1 MTVLAELIA
10 RCRDDSGDEAA
21 PYHCSDADWTKYLN
35 EAEDESC
42 IRSRLIEEVIDVAF
56 AAGDDTIAVP
66 ERAFSIQSAAIAGRS
81 LALYTLRD
89 LNDLLPDGWDDDEG
103 EVVACARHENLLRL
117 YPIPVAAGTVRLTAF
132 CTPENHMVDD
142 LDEPSIASRHH
153 VKLVDW
159 ALRCAY
165 SKQNNDLYDKDL
177 ADKHEGRFERT
188 FGPRPNE
195 VEMRRVSIRR
205 QRPARGSFV

>member
-1 MTVLAELIA
+1 MTLDELID
-10 RCRDDSGDEAA
+10 RCRNDSGDEAS

-56 AAGDDTIAVP
+56 AAGYDTIAVP
-66 ERAFSIQSAAIAGRS
+66 ERAFSIHSAAIAGRS
-81 LALYTLRD
+81 LDLYTLRD
-89 LNDLLPDGWDDDEG
+89 LSDLLPDGWDDDEG
-103 EVVACARHENLLRL
+103 EVVACARHGNLLRP
-117 YPIPVAAGTVRLTAF
+117 YRIPVASGTVRLTAF
-132 CTPENHMVDD
+132 CTPEIPMADGSD
-142 LDEPSIASRHH
+142 APTIPSRYHI
-153 VKLVDW
+153 KLVDW

-195 VEMRRVSIRR
+195 VEMRRTAIRR
-205 QRPARGSFV
+205 QRPARGNFV

>member
-1 MTVLAELIA
+1 MTLDELID
-10 RCRDDSGDEAA
+10 RCRNDSGDEAS

-35 EAEDESC
+35 EAEEESC
-42 IRSRLIEEVIDVAF
+42 IRARLIEEVVDVALV
-56 AAGDDTIAVP
+56 AGDDTITVP
-66 ERAFSIQSAAIAGRS
+66 ARAFSIHSAAIAGRS
-81 LALYTLRD
+81 LDLYTLRD

-103 EVVACARHENLLRL
+103 EVVACARHGNLLRL
-117 YPIPVAAGTVRLTAF
+117 YRIPVASGDVRLTAF
-132 CTPENHMVDD
+132 CTPENPMVNGSDV
-142 LDEPSIASRHH
+142 PTIHSRYH

-177 ADKHEGRFERT
+177 ADRHEGRFERT

-195 VEMRRVSIRR
+195 VEMRRTAIRR
-205 QRPARGSFV
+205 QRPARGNFV